1 MVGIRGVGPGIAAYT
16 SALPKPGTSKTPPL
30 GRRDGVPVEAPT
42 GPFQPN
48 PPAPN
53 YWRTSDAVN
62 LRSGPGA
69 DYDRVTTLPAGTVLQ
84 VGAEVP
90 ADASWVPVTTPDGQ
104 TGWVSG
110 DYADPVSAQEAV
122 GIRHDFAALQRSS
135 AVYINQLDA
144 ERDVDMTVGNS
155 NCGPTSLAMALRQ
168 QGLTLPA
175 IDGIEDNHTAGDEVQ
190 KARYAMYQEFDPSRD
205 GVATADDGTSS
216 YSETENSSY
225 TGWSGLQAGADA
237 AHADWQMLETADDIH
252 RAVNSGKSV
261 IVSGSFQDYD
271 AAGDPT
277 GADRELW
284 LSGDAR
290 HGAVEHIV
298 VVTGLTSD
306 GSYIVNDPINGEK
319 SPVVVSAADLQT
331 FMNGNWG
338 AMSVGP
344 PTLSP
349 AEARRLLR

>member
-1 MVGIRGVGPGIAAYT
+1 
-16 SALPKPGTSKTPPL
+16 
-30 GRRDGVPVEAPT
+30 
-42 GPFQPN
+42 
-48 PPAPN
+48 
-53 YWRTSDAVN
+53 
-62 LRSGPGA
+62 
-69 DYDRVTTLPAGTVLQ
+69 
-84 VGAEVP
+84 
-90 ADASWVPVTTPDGQ
+90 
-104 TGWVSG
+104 
-110 DYADPVSAQEAV
+110 
-122 GIRHDFAALQRSS
+122 
-135 AVYINQLDA
+135 
-144 ERDVDMTVGNS
+144 
-155 NCGPTSLAMALRQ
+155 
-168 QGLTLPA
+168 
-175 IDGIEDNHTAGDEVQ
+175 
-190 KARYAMYQEFDPSRD
+190 
-205 GVATADDGTSS
+205 
-216 YSETENSSY
+216 
-225 TGWSGLQAGADA
+225 
-237 AHADWQMLETADDIH
+237 MLETADDIH